1 MKINANSLNGKNAE
15 CNWKLDTPVNIMEDA
30 HVDTDSS
37 KLKWEYKMHT
47 QPKFRINKIFSIN
60 NYTKN
65 SNVLKYID
73 QIFLKFNVTAVAEAL
88 GKVCR

>member
-1 MKINANSLNGKNAE
+1 
-15 CNWKLDTPVNIMEDA
+15 
-30 HVDTDSS
+30 
-37 KLKWEYKMHT
+37 MHT

-65 SNVLKYID
+65 SNVLKYVD